1 MTVFSN
7 TNNKDVWPVL
17 TLNLEIIGH
26 TGIIRVHPL
35 STYAKFSEKL
45 TGGDRNV
52 RFLENF
58 AYVLNG
64 RPLIEYYWNEVF
76 IVSVGSSNLIQTF
89 TDKYTLIKVDGPDR
103 E

>member
-45 TGGDRNV
+45 TGEIEMLVFRKILRTYLMDGSLSSIIGMKLLL
-52 RFLENF
+52 FLL
-58 AYVLNG
+58 AVL
-64 RPLIEYYWNEVF
+64 
-76 IVSVGSSNLIQTF
+76 T
-89 TDKYTLIKVDGPDR
+89 
-103 E
+103 